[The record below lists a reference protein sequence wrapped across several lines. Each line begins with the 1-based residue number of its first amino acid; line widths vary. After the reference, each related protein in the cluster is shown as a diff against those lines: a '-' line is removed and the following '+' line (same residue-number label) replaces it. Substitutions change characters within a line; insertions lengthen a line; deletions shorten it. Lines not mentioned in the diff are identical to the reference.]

1 MDIEFKTALLAMACL
16 CLVMAGIPVHA
27 EQLPAAQDREAT
39 AETSAGNASDEQ
51 QKGDSRPIKNDLEQS
66 NWFIVTWENDLFVFN
81 DDGYT
86 NGISVGWG
94 HGPYDSFE
102 ALDIPNWIRALSGWT
117 YINGSSENDYA
128 ISYVIAQAMYTPTD
142 ISDPEPIL
150 DDRPYAGTLTW
161 EARIRSYDA
170 KVADSLGLT
179 LGFVGPVSLAEQ
191 SQKFIHKI
199 TGSEEPQG
207 WDNQIGN
214 EPVFRIGAEHIN
226 RLMVSNAEG
235 RVEFDTNLYLNG
247 GFGNLRS
254 DVGAGFVFRVGTGLD
269 QSFAYVNPA
278 PARGVNTLAGG
289 PSEGFEWQVSLGIY
303 GRYVFNDITIDGN
316 TFKDSLSAELEH
328 DQYLVGLS
336 MATSWR
342 NWGFIFS
349 VQRGTDT
356 FVGQDTDGGF
366 GTLSV
371 TYNY

>member
-1 MDIEFKTALLAMACL
+1 MACFGV
-16 CLVMAGIPVHA
+16 VMAGVPVHA
-27 EQLPAAQDREAT
+27 EELHAAQDREAT
-39 AETSAGNASDEQ
+39 TETSSGSSSDEQ
-51 QKGDSRPIKNDLEQS
+51 QEGESRPIKNDLEQS

-102 ALDIPNWIRALSGWT
+102 TLEIPKWIRALSGWT
-117 YINGSSENDYA
+117 YINGSREKDYA
-128 ISYVIAQAMYTPTD
+128 ISYLVAQAMYTPTD
-142 ISDPEPIL
+142 ISDPDPIL

-170 KVADSLGLT
+170 KVADSLGLA

-191 SQKFIHKI
+191 SQKFIHII

-214 EPVFRIGAEHIN
+214 EPVFRISAEHIN
-226 RLMVSNAEG
+226 RLLVSNTEG

-254 DVGAGFVFRVGTGLD
+254 DVGAGLVFRIGTGLD

-289 PSEGFEWQVSLGIY
+289 PSVGFEWQVAAGIY
-303 GRYVFNDITIDGN
+303 ARYVFNDITINGN

>member
-1 MDIEFKTALLAMACL
+1 MNAEFKTELLAMACFGV
-16 CLVMAGIPVHA
+16 VMAGVPVHA
-27 EQLPAAQDREAT
+27 EELHAAQDREAT
-39 AETSAGNASDEQ
+39 TKTSSGNSSDEQ
-51 QKGDSRPIKNDLEQS
+51 QEGESRPIKNDLEQS
-66 NWFIVTWENDLFVFN
+66 NWFVVTWENDLFVFN

-94 HGPYDSFE
+94 RGPYDSFE
-102 ALDIPNWIRALSGWT
+102 TLEIPKWIRTLSGWT

-128 ISYVIAQAMYTPTD
+128 ISYLVAQAMYTPTD

-170 KVADSLGLT
+170 KVADSLGLS

-191 SQKFIHKI
+191 SQKFIHNI
-199 TGSEEPQG
+199 TDSEEPQG

-214 EPVFRIGAEHIN
+214 EPVFRIDAEHIS
-226 RLMVSNAEG
+226 RLLVLNTEG

-254 DVGAGFVFRVGTGLD
+254 DVGAGFIFRIGTGLD

-278 PARGVNTLAGG
+278 PARGANTLAGG
-289 PSEGFEWQVSLGIY
+289 PSVGFEWQVTAGIY
-303 GRYVFNDITIDGN
+303 GRYVFNDITINGN

-336 MATSWR
+336 MASSWR

-349 VQRGTDT
+349 VQRSTDT